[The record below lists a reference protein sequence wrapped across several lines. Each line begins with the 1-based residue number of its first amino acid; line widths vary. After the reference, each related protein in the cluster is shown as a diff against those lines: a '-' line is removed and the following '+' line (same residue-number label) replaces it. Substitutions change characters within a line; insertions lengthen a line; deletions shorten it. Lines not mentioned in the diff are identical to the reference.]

1 MQSGD
6 KSLLEYLDNIEQ
18 KLDASK
24 TPISLSKVVGVSFE
38 TIMGIYTGGAGVPY
52 EVYESMYI
60 GMLVALIICLISN
73 AIIGALTIRLVLQGN
88 KNLAIGILSL
98 LFVGLIP
105 GICYLCWDGK

>member
-60 GMLVALIICLISN
+60 GMLVALIICLIAN

>member
-1 MQSGD
+1 MQNRD

-38 TIMGIYTGGAGVPY
+38 TIMGMYTGGAGIPY

-60 GMLVALIICLISN
+60 GVLVALIIRLIAD
-73 AIIGALTIRLVLQGN
+73 AIIGALTIRSVLRSN

-98 LFVGLIP
+98 FFVGLIP
-105 GICYLCWDGK
+105 GVCYLCWDGQ